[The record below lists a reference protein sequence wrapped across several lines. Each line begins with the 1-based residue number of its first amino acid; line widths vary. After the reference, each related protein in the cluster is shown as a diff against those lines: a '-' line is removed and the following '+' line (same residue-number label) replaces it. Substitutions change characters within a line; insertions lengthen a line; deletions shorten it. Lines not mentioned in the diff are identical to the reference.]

1 MTMAAFESQK
11 KSARLLYYAPNKQ
24 SAYGTALTNAKFVA
38 GWQQRF
44 DGSGVLEMTPSKRT
58 DKEMAKGTEFATN
71 EQTTGWDTKFGH
83 KSDADARLLGLIM
96 AFLLGSDTI
105 TGSAAP
111 YTHTMVFE
119 ESTTQAVAT
128 SIYMV
133 DTAAIERTL
142 IDMAI
147 SDVTLTI
154 PARGPC
160 TLEVNWLG
168 TGRWT
173 NGAQAT
179 PPALDQPTYLLGSDC
194 TMQLGP
200 VGSPAS
206 MVGRHMTSTWKWST
220 GVVNHTAPGAGLYG
234 IFPRLGLRKFSF
246 QSTIAAMA
254 TDDISTLLES
264 DTLSV
269 ATWTINSGAQ
279 AQCVITVPNFS
290 MKANKMG
297 FDGNMVVWQIESDET
312 LMLLSG
318 GSPFSVQ
325 VINGIASYLAS

>member
-1 MTMAAFESQK
+1 MSAFESQK

-24 SAYGTALTNAKFVA
+24 AAYGTALVNSKFIA

-44 DGSGVLEMTPSKRT
+44 DGAGVLDMTPSKRT
-58 DKEMAKGTEFATN
+58 DKDMAKGTEFATN

-83 KSDADARLLGLIM
+83 KSDCDARLLGLLM
-96 AFLLGSDTI
+96 AFLFGQDTI
-105 TGSAAP
+105 TGAGAP
-111 YTHTMVFE
+111 YTHTMTFE

-128 SIYMV
+128 SIYLV

-160 TLEVNWLG
+160 TLEANWMG
-168 TGRWT
+168 TGKWA

-179 PPALDQPTYLLGSDC
+179 PPALDQPTYMLGSDC

-200 VGSPAS
+200 VGALAS
-206 MVGRHMTSTWKWST
+206 MVGRHMTTTWKWST
-220 GVVNHTAPGAGLYG
+220 GVINHTAPGGGLYG

-246 QSTIAAMA
+246 QSTIAAKD
-254 TDDISTLLES
+254 TDDISTLLEA
-264 DTLSV
+264 DTLS
-269 ATWTINSGAQ
+269 AASWTINSGAQ
-279 AQCVITVPNFS
+279 AEAVITVPNFS
-290 MKANKMG
+290 FKANKMG

-312 LMLLSG
+312 LMLSTG
-318 GSPFSVQ
+318 GYPLQ
-325 VINGIASYLAS
+325 VAVTNGIATYLAT